1 AWMLCLSENSYMAE
15 CAVLA
20 SGSGSN
26 FEAVVRGLEGTGHR
40 VSCLVSDND
49 QAYAVVRAQSLRI
62 PWHVVKYSSTGKPDN
77 DRRHAEERIL
87 EILKQYKPCLLVLA
101 GFMRLL
107 TPTFVDCFPRRIVN
121 IHPAL
126 LPKFPG
132 THGLTESYRSGDAEL
147 GITIH
152 LVDYVMDTGP
162 VLLQRSFKRKGTE
175 TLKEIE
181 DRIHA
186 LEHQCYPSVIIGQ
199 LDSCGEA

>member
-1 AWMLCLSENSYMAE
+1 MAE

-26 FEAVVRGLEGTGHR
+26 FEAIVRGLEGTGHR

-49 QAYAVVRAQSLRI
+49 QAYAVVRAQSLGV
-62 PWHVVKYSSTGKPDN
+62 PWHVVKYASAGGRDEA
-77 DRRHAEERIL
+77 RRNAEERVL
-87 EILKQYKPCLLVLA
+87 AVLSQYDIRLVVLA

-107 TPTFVDCFPRRIVN
+107 TPLFVDAYPRRILN

-126 LPKFPG
+126 LPRYPG
-132 THGLTESYRSGDAEL
+132 IHGIEESYRSADTEL

-152 LVDYVMDTGP
+152 LVDHGMDTGP
-162 VLLQRSFKRKGTE
+162 VLLQQSFERKGTE

-186 LEHQCYPSVIIGQ
+186 LEHQYYPSVIIDQ
-199 LDSCGEA
+199 LDSCGEAK